1 MVITVFNEDL
11 VFLDLEVSS
20 QDELFDVMNQH
31 LLDLGYVNEAY
42 LNALKE
48 REATY
53 PTGLAAPVCSVAIPH
68 VDSNYIHKPGIAF
81 VRVSQP
87 ISYKEMVTD
96 NDLEVKLFF
105 FLLVKNKEE
114 QVQIL
119 SKLMGTFSD
128 DDFLNQLLQGK
139 SKTEILDILTKGVA

>member
-1 MVITVFNEDL
+1 MFNEDL
-11 VFLDLEVSS
+11 IFLDLEVSS
-20 QDELFDVMNQH
+20 QDELFNVMNHH
-31 LLDLGYVNEAY
+31 LLELGYVNEEY
-42 LNALKE
+42 LDALKE

-68 VDSNYIHKPGIAF
+68 VDSRYIHKPGIAF
-81 VRVSQP
+81 VRVAQP
-87 ISYKEMVTD
+87 IAYKEMVSD

-105 FLLVKNKEE
+105 FLLVKNKDE

-119 SKLMGTFSD
+119 SKLMGTFAD

-139 SKTEILDILTKGVA
+139 TNKEILDILAKGVA

>member
-1 MVITVFNEDL
+1 MFNEDL
-11 VFLDLEVSS
+11 IFLDLKVSS
-20 QDELFDVMNQH
+20 QDELFNVMNHH
-31 LLDLGYVNEAY
+31 LLELGYVNEAY
-42 LNALKE
+42 LDALKE

-68 VDSNYIHKPGIAF
+68 VDSRYIHKPGIAF
-81 VRVSQP
+81 VRVAQP
-87 ISYKEMVTD
+87 IAYKEMVSD

-105 FLLVKNKEE
+105 FLLVKNKDE

-119 SKLMGTFSD
+119 SKLMGTFAD

-139 SKTEILDILTKGVA
+139 TNKEILDILAKGVA